1 MAREKG
7 MACRRLYVELAKRS
21 PVKLTAAEV
30 VEFLRVMSE
39 VIADHVAP
47 QNVIRIPQLATFRI
61 RFNQAQPER
70 TKRIGSGKEFLVPA
84 KPITPVLKATVAHE
98 LQQVVRNKQGDGK
111 KKKKTKKNM
120 RAKNPTVAHDEAS
133 ETQRDSSDDLN

>member
-39 VIADHVAP
+39 VIAEHVAP
-47 QNVIRIPQLATFRI
+47 QNVIRIPQLATFRKGVPCI
-61 RFNQAQPER
+61 CETYHTCSQGHGCARIAESCAQQA
-70 TKRIGSGKEFLVPA
+70 G
-84 KPITPVLKATVAHE
+84 
-98 LQQVVRNKQGDGK
+98 
-111 KKKKTKKNM
+111 
-120 RAKNPTVAHDEAS
+120 
-133 ETQRDSSDDLN
+133 

>member
-7 MACRRLYVELAKRS
+7 MSCRRFYVELAKRS
-21 PVKLTAAEV
+21 PVKMTAV
-30 VEFLRVMSE
+30 DVLEFLRAMSDI
-39 VIADHVAP
+39 IAKHVAP
-47 QNVIRIPQLATFRI
+47 QNVIRVPELATFRI
-61 RFNQAQPER
+61 RYNNARPER
-70 TKRIGSGKEFLVPA
+70 TKRIGSGKEFLVSA

-98 LQQVVRNKQGDGK
+98 LQKAVRSKQGDG